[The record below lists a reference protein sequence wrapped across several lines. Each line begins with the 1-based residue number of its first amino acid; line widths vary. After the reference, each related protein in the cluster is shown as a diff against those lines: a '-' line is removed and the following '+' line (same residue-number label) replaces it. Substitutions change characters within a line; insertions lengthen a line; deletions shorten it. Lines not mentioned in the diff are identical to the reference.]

1 MLWNIENVESHGFS
15 PYVGPG
21 TSVFRFVHVDDVVD
35 LMILVFRKALET
47 WDSYAPEDVYRH
59 FYLAVDEE
67 IASKPVALGLA
78 DFVHRRGGIAE
89 PVARSVGFE
98 EAGKVAG

>member
-1 MLWNIENVESHGFS
+1 MENIEAAGFS

-47 WDSYAPEDVYRH
+47 WDSYVPEDVYRH

-67 IASKPVALGLA
+67 LPSKPVAMGLA
-78 DFVHRRGGIAE
+78 DLVYRRGGIAE
-89 PVARSVGFE
+89 PVVRSVSFE

>member
-1 MLWNIENVESHGFS
+1 M
-15 PYVGPG
+15 
-21 TSVFRFVHVDDVVD
+21 HVDDVVN

-47 WDSYAPEDVYRH
+47 WDSYVPEDAYRH
-59 FYLAVDEE
+59 FYQAVDEE

-78 DFVHRRGGIAE
+78 DLVYRRGGIPQ
-89 PVARSVGFE
+89 PVARSVSFE